1 MLVVMS
7 VEKCFVLYFPLKA
20 KYLCTVDRAKRVT
33 LATLVVILL
42 FNSQW
47 IFTASPVEV
56 RGQRQ
61 IGCKVAFKFQR
72 PLVTFV
78 NFVIPE
84 VVMVTCNCAIVIKL
98 FKKQEGKVA
107 RQATFMILS
116 VTSLFIIFTSPLQ
129 IFLFATRNEI
139 KILCIA
145 MLLYMCNY
153 SVNALLYLLS
163 GYKYREGVRNILRIR
178 KNRVGT
184 VTDPGPH
191 GTFGRNIVTSSNTLQ
206 LPPSGSSRTS
216 GSTSAMQPPGSSSRA
231 SSSTSS

>member
-1 MLVVMS
+1 MSVFSGILWTGFIRVWLPLVTNNKIDPQYWLNCKLTISLHFLVVSISSAMLVVMS

-20 KYLCTVDRAKRVT
+20 KCLCTVDRAKRVT

-72 PLVTFV
+72 HLVTFV

-84 VVMVTCNCAIVIKL
+84 VVMVTCNCAILIKL
-98 FKKQEGKVA
+98 FKRQEGKAA

-116 VTSLFIIFTSPLQ
+116 VTSLFIIFTFPLQ
-129 IFLFATRNEI
+129 IF
-139 KILCIA
+139 
-145 MLLYMCNY
+145 Y
-153 SVNALLYLLS
+153 SPL
-163 GYKYREGVRNILRIR
+163 GMR
-178 KNRVGT
+178 
-184 VTDPGPH
+184 
-191 GTFGRNIVTSSNTLQ
+191 
-206 LPPSGSSRTS
+206 
-216 GSTSAMQPPGSSSRA
+216 
-231 SSSTSS
+231 